1 VVKGAVNVRRV
12 VATFALGA
20 LAVAVPTAL
29 ASSEASYRVIVNR
42 ANPAEQLAAQDV
54 ARLFLKTTRR
64 WESGTQAQPVDQT
77 LNSPVRQQFT
87 REVLGQTP
95 GQLQEYWLRQTFSG
109 REVPPPVRPTDT
121 AVVEFVRG
129 TEGAIGYV
137 SADLVL
143 PTGVKAVTVVR

>member
-1 VVKGAVNVRRV
+1 MRNV
-12 VATFALGA
+12 VATLALGA
-20 LAVAVPTAL
+20 LAVAVPTAI
-29 ASSEASYRVIVNR
+29 ASSEASYRVIVHRN
-42 ANPAEQLAAQDV
+42 NPAEQLAAQEV

-64 WESGTQAQPVDQT
+64 WDSGAAVQPVDQT

-87 REVLGQTP
+87 RDVLGQTP

-109 REVPPPVRPTDT
+109 RDVPPPVRPTET
-121 AVVEFVRG
+121 AVVDFVRG

-143 PTGVKAVTVVR
+143 PAGVKIVTVVR

>member
-1 VVKGAVNVRRV
+1 MRNV
-12 VATFALGA
+12 VATLALVA
-20 LAVAVPTAL
+20 TATAVPTAL
-29 ASSEASYRVIVNR
+29 ASSDVTGFRVIVNR
-42 ANPAEQLAAQDV
+42 ANPADQIAVQDV

-64 WESGTQAQPVDQT
+64 WDSGAAAQPVDQT
-77 LNSPVRQQFT
+77 LTSPVRQQFT

-137 SADLVL
+137 SVDLVL
-143 PTGVKAVTVVR
+143 PSGVKAVTVVK